1 MPSVST
7 NSIIWHD
14 RLRRFGLPLSFTK
27 YSLSGNRLFR
37 ETGVLN
43 LKEEEILL
51 YRIRDLTLTMS
62 LWQRIFGVG
71 TINVVS
77 SDKSTPNIQIKSI
90 KNPKK
95 VKELLFEQIEVCKCG
110 RNMRTTELLDNSLD
124 SYEPI

>member
-1 MPSVST
+1 MSSVST

-95 VKELLFEQIEVCKCG
+95 VKELLFEKIEPCK
-110 RNMRTTELLDNSLD
+110 
-124 SYEPI
+124 

>member
-62 LWQRIFGVG
+62 FWQRIFGVG

-95 VKELLFEQIEVCKCG
+95 VKELLFEQIEACKCG